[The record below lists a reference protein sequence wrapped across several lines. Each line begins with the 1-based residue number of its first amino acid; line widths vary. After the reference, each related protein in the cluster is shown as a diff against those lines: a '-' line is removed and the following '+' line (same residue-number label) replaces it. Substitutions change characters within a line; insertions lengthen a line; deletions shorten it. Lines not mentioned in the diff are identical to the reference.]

1 MGLSS
6 SRGAG
11 KQHEMNKWMDNE
23 FVNEV
28 GALQEGRA
36 PAITTHKPNQSSPAI
51 NHSFHFFPF
60 VFDLPFFGF
69 GCVDGRRGLLMLHC
83 RVCSIDSIT
92 FHQFHNSLSFRPYF
106 YYIITIICFILLT
119 YCYNTF
125 ISIPSNKSL
134 HSLFAEM
141 KIKKIYLLFWM
152 KQMKNGM
159 ICGCRPL
166 HWNSKNFKLRG
177 CWLYVFSPSST
188 QSILLF
194 ASFFNQSI
202 SKRNKQEE

>member
-1 MGLSS
+1 
-6 SRGAG
+6 
-11 KQHEMNKWMDNE
+11 MNKWMDNE

-125 ISIPSNKSL
+125 HFNPFNEINLTFLFNEWMEWMIEKKRELIELWTARSIEIQRIS
-134 HSLFAEM
+134 
-141 KIKKIYLLFWM
+141 
-152 KQMKNGM
+152 
-159 ICGCRPL
+159 
-166 HWNSKNFKLRG
+166 
-177 CWLYVFSPSST
+177 
-188 QSILLF
+188 
-194 ASFFNQSI
+194 
-202 SKRNKQEE
+202 